1 MFKKMQM
8 IYSVFIVIFKASM
21 YCQKTFIIVYLI
33 LKNKLKTNQNENL
46 FAFAQERL
54 GVVSK
59 QKDIYR
65 YRPKLVEKYRH
76 IGKIQYRASL
86 IYIYILYLV

>member
-1 MFKKMQM
+1 MSMFQKMQM

-21 YCQKTFIIVYLI
+21 YCPKTLIIVYLI
-33 LKNKLKTNQNENL
+33 LKNKFLLKTNQKEKL

-86 IYIYILYLV
+86 I

>member
-1 MFKKMQM
+1 
-8 IYSVFIVIFKASM
+8 M
-21 YCQKTFIIVYLI
+21 YCPKTFIIVYLI
-33 LKNKLKTNQNENL
+33 LKNKFLLKTNQNEKL

-86 IYIYILYLV
+86 I